1 MSRLSLSI
9 LAMVLRVIA
18 SESAEN
24 LVPLLI
30 SVSLIFGLWAIR
42 AVQPGV
48 PAVGAFVDYV
58 AFLWAEII
66 VGVSAVIVACT
77 WLLGSQKRSAP
88 LRQSCRQRSV
98 EHLAVFAACSN
109 LQPSWPSSSN
119 IPLRVSRAFMSERR
133 VNAHSRT

>member
-1 MSRLSLSI
+1 
-9 LAMVLRVIA
+9 MVLRVIA

-24 LVPLLI
+24 LVPLSI
-30 SVSLIFGLWAIR
+30 PVSLIFGLWAIR

-88 LRQSCRQRSV
+88 LRQSGRQRSV